1 MSATIHNIP
10 VRPTGELFKV
20 PDGYFERFTS
30 ELMMIIKQTDAA
42 MQREKGRFRAFSK
55 FYERLRPF
63 VSAAAVLLFAVLL
76 SHFFYVAISDDSG
89 ISVSSTAVSD
99 NLTDSEMADAYTYF
113 ITEYDAFY
121 GIDE

>member
-30 ELMMIIKQTDAA
+30 ELMMKIKQTDAA

-55 FYERLRPF
+55 FYESAPQPYCFSRFCFPTSFMWPF
-63 VSAAAVLLFAVLL
+63 PTTAASPFPQRQC
-76 SHFFYVAISDDSG
+76 
-89 ISVSSTAVSD
+89 
-99 NLTDSEMADAYTYF
+99 LT
-113 ITEYDAFY
+113 I
-121 GIDE
+121 

>member
-10 VRPTGELFKV
+10 VRPSGELFKV

-30 ELMMIIKQTDAA
+30 ELLMKIKQTDGAL
-42 MQREKGRFRAFSK
+42 QREKGRFRAFGK

-63 VSAAAVLLFAVLL
+63 ISAAAVLLFAVLL

-89 ISVSSTAVSD
+89 SLASSSAVTD

-113 ITEYDAFY
+113 INEYDAFY

>member
-1 MSATIHNIP
+1 MTATIHNIP
-10 VRPTGELFKV
+10 VRPSGELFKV

-30 ELMMIIKQTDAA
+30 ELMMKIKQTDAA